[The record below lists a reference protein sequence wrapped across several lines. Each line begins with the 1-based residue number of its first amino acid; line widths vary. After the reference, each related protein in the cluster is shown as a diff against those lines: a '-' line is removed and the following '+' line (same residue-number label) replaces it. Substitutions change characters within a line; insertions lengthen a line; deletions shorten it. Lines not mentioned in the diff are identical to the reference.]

1 MKKKKPNLLV
11 LGASGGVANAF
22 LHYLSGYR
30 DNLFGKLVLLDKNSK
45 VLKNCSIDHK
55 VLNYR
60 FLHKKIDLPK
70 KSRYKVKN
78 LRLQKE
84 PGEKEYLDILKDNK
98 IDIVLDITDANTLE
112 ILEATNKAGVS
123 YINTAMNDDKKT
135 TDELIFDI
143 YPRKNKLKNAPHI
156 LCAGMN
162 PGNVNMWARYGIEK
176 FGTPKQIIHFE
187 FDTSMVAKKWHSM
200 TTWSIREFIV
210 EAVKDPSGIALG
222 RRKIK
227 HLFPNALE
235 NRENMKS
242 ILEPIMKLKK
252 YPEGITVLHE
262 ENVSMSYKYDIPSK
276 FIYAIFPKTLENLIK
291 IYEKKGKISKKDL
304 ILGDNIREALD
315 GADNVGVLLDYPDKK
330 VYYFNSIPNAA
341 VIGTNSTYTQVVVGI
356 FSAIF
361 TLLVDKLNPGVYFTE
376 DLFDAHYKYFMFDNM
391 RVQESVFKKNKG
403 NLKLVKYNPE
413 IKLKRSKSDRFERF
427 CII

>member
-1 MKKKKPNLLV
+1 MKKKPNLLV

-30 DNLFGKLVLLDKNSK
+30 DNFFDKLVLLDKNNK
-45 VLKNCSIDHK
+45 VLKDRSIDHK
-55 VLNYR
+55 VLNYH

-70 KSRYKVKN
+70 R
-78 LRLQKE
+78 
-84 PGEKEYLDILKDNK
+84 EKEYLDILKDNK

-135 TDELIFDI
+135 TDELIFGI
-143 YPRKNKLKNAPHI
+143 YPRKNEFNNAPHI
-156 LCAGMN
+156 LCTGMN

-176 FGTPKQIIHFE
+176 FGVPKQIIHFE
-187 FDTSMVAKKWHSM
+187 FDTSMSAEKWHSM
-200 TTWSIREFIV
+200 TTWSIHEFIV
-210 EAVKDPSGIALG
+210 EAVRDPSGLALG

-227 HLFPNALE
+227 RLFPNALE

-242 ILEPIMKLKK
+242 ILEPIIKLKK
-252 YPEGITVLHE
+252 YPEGLTVLHE
-262 ENVSMSYKYDIPSK
+262 ENISMSYKYDIPSK
-276 FIYAIFPKTLENLIK
+276 FIYAIFPKTMENLIK
-291 IYEKKGKISKKDL
+291 IYEKKGNINKKDL
-304 ILGDNIREALD
+304 VLGDNVHEILD
-315 GADNVGVLLDYPDKK
+315 GADSIGVLLDYPDKK

-341 VIGTNSTYTQVVVGI
+341 IIGTNSTYTQVIVGI

-361 TLLVDKLNPGVYFTE
+361 TLLVDKLRPGAYFTE
-376 DLFDAHYKYFMFDNM
+376 DLFDKHYKYFMFDNM

-413 IKLKRSKSDRFERF
+413 IKLKRSKSNPFERF

>member
-1 MKKKKPNLLV
+1 MKNKQNLLI

-30 DNLFGKLVLLDKNSK
+30 DNLFDRLVLLDKNNK

-70 KSRYKVKN
+70 K
-78 LRLQKE
+78 
-84 PGEKEYLDILKDNK
+84 EKEYLDILKKNK

-112 ILEATNKAGVS
+112 ILEVTNKAGVS

-135 TDELIFDI
+135 TDELIFDV
-143 YPRKNKLKNAPHI
+143 YPRKNEFNNAPHI
-156 LCAGMN
+156 LCTGMN

-176 FGTPKQIIHFE
+176 FGVPKQIINFE
-187 FDTSMVAKKWHSM
+187 FDTSMVAKKYHSM
-200 TTWSIREFIV
+200 VTWSIHEFLV
-210 EAVKDPSGIALG
+210 EAVRDPSGIALG

-227 HLFPNALE
+227 RLFPNALE
-235 NRENMKS
+235 NKENMKS
-242 ILEPIMKLKK
+242 ILEPIIKLKK
-252 YPEGITVLHE
+252 YPEGFTILHE

-276 FIYAIFPKTLENLIK
+276 FIYAIFPKTMKNLIK
-291 IYEKKGKISKKDL
+291 IYKNKKTINKRDL
-304 ILGDNIREALD
+304 ILGDNIYKILD
-315 GADNVGVLLDYPDKK
+315 GADSIGVLLDYPDKK

-341 VIGTNSTYTQVVVGI
+341 IIGTNSTYTQVIVGI

-361 TLLVDKLNPGVYFTE
+361 TLLVDDLKPGAYFTE
-376 DLFDAHYKYFMFDNM
+376 DLFDKQYKYFMFDNM
-391 RVQESVFKKNKG
+391 QVQEYVFKKNKG

-413 IKLKRSKSDRFERF
+413 IKLKRSKSNHFERF